1 VTCKECAFWAPS
13 NESRCP
19 PTFGWCGSQHVKP
32 GYFSYTSK
40 HFSDTHNLTASDI
53 AVEDDEGWSLF
64 TGPDFGCIHW
74 KAIP

>member
-1 VTCKECAFWAPS
+1 
-13 NESRCP
+13 
-19 PTFGWCGSQHVKP
+19 VKP